1 MNDAWVEASILLF
14 IAETFVELFGLFDGL
29 LVINVNASLLISFF
43 LRFLIKFVLASP
55 VTDSECCKLL
65 YNWEKCRVPVVI
77 IINMFQFMA

>member
-1 MNDAWVEASILLF
+1 MNYAWVEASILLF
-14 IAETFVELFGLFDGL
+14 IAETFVELFGLFV
-29 LVINVNASLLISFF
+29 LV
-43 LRFLIKFVLASP
+43 SP